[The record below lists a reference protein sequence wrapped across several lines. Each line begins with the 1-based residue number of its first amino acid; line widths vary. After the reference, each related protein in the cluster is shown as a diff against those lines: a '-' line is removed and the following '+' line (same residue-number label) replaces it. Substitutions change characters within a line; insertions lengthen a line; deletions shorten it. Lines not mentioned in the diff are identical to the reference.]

1 MTRWYSTQNGEH
13 AKQPTHTTVTVW
25 CTGPFVKATE
35 MRTEIIRECWEE
47 SHGKGALIC
56 HALQRNAATYNR
68 PVEGLR
74 QQQ

>member
-1 MTRWYSTQNGEH
+1 MVHGS
-13 AKQPTHTTVTVW
+13 
-25 CTGPFVKATE
+25 FVKATE

-68 PVEGLR
+68 PVEGLGKR
-74 QQQ
+74 PANNSNTC